1 MGSVSIRAVAA
12 LGALVLSATAASAF
26 PLGDYNVMVWGNF
39 SATGSDVQGRLAA
52 GGNVN
57 INNYSVGDQ
66 LPPSLRGGATITAG
80 GNVNFP
86 SGTVYYGN
94 VVAGGNITGHAATN
108 WLQSPYQAYAN
119 TTPAVDFAAQRA
131 GMTELSQAIA
141 AMTTT
146 GTDDYKWS
154 QLFLTGTGPGGVQ
167 VFDVSASD
175 LASASN
181 IVVAGVD
188 PSATLIINVHGTTAS
203 MQGGMDSFFAAHN
216 SHVLFNFI
224 DATTLNFSGIGL
236 EGSILAPNADIHGQ
250 SGVIWGQ
257 VVGASWTGNMQ
268 INQVYY
274 DGYVPALGNPR
285 DNDAVPVPPTAA
297 LLLPGL
303 ALFAWR
309 RRRAAA

>member
-1 MGSVSIRAVAA
+1 
-12 LGALVLSATAASAF
+12 
-26 PLGDYNVMVWGNF
+26 
-39 SATGSDVQGRLAA
+39 
-52 GGNVN
+52 
-57 INNYSVGDQ
+57 
-66 LPPSLRGGATITAG
+66 
-80 GNVNFP
+80 
-86 SGTVYYGN
+86 
-94 VVAGGNITGHAATN
+94 
-108 WLQSPYQAYAN
+108 
-119 TTPAVDFAAQRA
+119 
-131 GMTELSQAIA
+131 
-141 AMTTT
+141 
-146 GTDDYKWS
+146 
-154 QLFLTGTGPGGVQ
+154 
-167 VFDVSASD
+167 VSASD